1 MLAVQIGSLIVIES
15 CIPVLAISSSACCR
29 RICLRI
35 SWIRRKESRTECFP
49 RISSSQ
55 TVKLN

>member
-1 MLAVQIGSLIVIES
+1 MLAVQIRFLIVIES

-35 SWIRRKESRTECFP
+35 S
-49 RISSSQ
+49 
-55 TVKLN
+55 